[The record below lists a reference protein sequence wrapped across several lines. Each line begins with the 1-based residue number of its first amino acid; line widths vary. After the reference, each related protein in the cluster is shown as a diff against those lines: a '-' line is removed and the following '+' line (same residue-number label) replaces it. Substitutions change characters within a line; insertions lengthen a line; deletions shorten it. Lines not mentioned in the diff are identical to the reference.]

1 MKKKMA
7 GLLAAL
13 MVMVMGTSTVFAA
26 GSPTTETL
34 KSNIKEATSTS
45 GDAEYSVVLDT
56 VSDAVKTEAYEQ
68 AIKAEVPG
76 WRSIFP
82 QTRLK
87 LKGIP

>member
-34 KSNIKEATSTS
+34 KSNIKSN
-45 GDAEYSVVLDT
+45 
-56 VSDAVKTEAYEQ
+56 Q
-68 AIKAEVPG
+68 HI
-76 WRSIFP
+76 R
-82 QTRLK
+82 RC
-87 LKGIP
+87 

>member
-45 GDAEYSVVLDT
+45 GDAVVLDT
-56 VSDAVKTEAYEQ
+56 VSDAVKKQ
-68 AIKAEVPG
+68 
-76 WRSIFP
+76 
-82 QTRLK
+82 
-87 LKGIP
+87 